1 MVKENNDKAW
11 TSRSTGLQGLEN
23 NEPGPKQGIHSPQNR
38 GHDICTVWLQ
48 NCSGKTN
55 CCELCSFWTWMIM
68 VVIQFLSPLLFAE
81 FGINNTSF
89 CFTELL
95 AKRKHKEKKYLEI
108 LNFEPNTEAEM
119 AVWGCFAWERVDE
132 EILCKEERA
141 GETVGLYYLENVA
154 EPTCNKIMYPSPS
167 MPGLDICFPLVSEI
181 WM

>member
-95 AKRKHKEKKYLEI
+95 AKRKHKKKKNTLRFWTLSLI
-108 LNFEPNTEAEM
+108 QRLRWQFEVVSLGKELMRRFYVRRRGQVRLLDYITLKMLQNPPVIKLCIQAHQCQAWT
-119 AVWGCFAWERVDE
+119 FAFLW
-132 EILCKEERA
+132 
-141 GETVGLYYLENVA
+141 
-154 EPTCNKIMYPSPS
+154 
-167 MPGLDICFPLVSEI
+167 
-181 WM
+181 